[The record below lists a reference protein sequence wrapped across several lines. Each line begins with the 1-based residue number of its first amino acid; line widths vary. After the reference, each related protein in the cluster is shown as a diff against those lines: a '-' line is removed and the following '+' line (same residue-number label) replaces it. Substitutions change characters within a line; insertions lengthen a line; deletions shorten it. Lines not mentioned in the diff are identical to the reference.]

1 MAGRSVGAAVRVAPA
16 GRLDRRRPAGHGR
29 VGDRGLGVHRRAAA
43 PRAPAGR
50 GRASVSLALNSAA
63 THVGFAV
70 GALLGGLVVDTA
82 GPGPLALLGVALGG
96 AGLILHRSLDP
107 EVRS

>member
-1 MAGRSVGAAVRVAPA
+1 VL
-16 GRLDRRRPAGHGR
+16 RLG
-29 VGDRGLGVHRRAAA
+29 GDA
-43 PRAPAGR
+43 
-50 GRASVSLALNSAA
+50 ASVSLALNSAA

-96 AGLILHRSLDP
+96 AGLTLHRFLDL

>member
-1 MAGRSVGAAVRVAPA
+1 M
-16 GRLDRRRPAGHGR
+16 
-29 VGDRGLGVHRRAAA
+29 
-43 PRAPAGR
+43 
-50 GRASVSLALNSAA
+50 SLALNSAA

-82 GPGPLALLGVALGG
+82 GPSPLALLGVALGG
-96 AGLILHRSLDP
+96 AGLVLHRSLDL

>member
-1 MAGRSVGAAVRVAPA
+1 ML
-16 GRLDRRRPAGHGR
+16 RLG
-29 VGDRGLGVHRRAAA
+29 GDA
-43 PRAPAGR
+43 
-50 GRASVSLALNSAA
+50 ASVSLALNSAA

-82 GPGPLALLGVALGG
+82 GPGPLPLLGVALGG
-96 AGLILHRSLDP
+96 AGLVLHRFLDL